1 MLVFAR
7 LICADN
13 SDFSQRFPFFIIS
26 HHFCFSDVSHLVC
39 HSCLSGQRPNSSRF
53 CLSSSRT
60 RGSILKRED
69 VFESIKPTK
78 SVRPALVEVW
88 IPACAGMTDIESGEI
103 SYRPRLCLLASLL
116 LVILAF
122 ARHPRFCSSSS
133 RMRGAIL
140 KREDVFESI
149 KPTKSMRSALVEKW
163 IPAYSRMTDIE
174 SGEISYRLWLLLVI
188 LNRLNQ
194 RKECVQRLLRNGL
207 PPARE

>member
-1 MLVFAR
+1 M
-7 LICADN
+7 
-13 SDFSQRFPFFIIS
+13 
-26 HHFCFSDVSHLVC
+26 
-39 HSCLSGQRPNSSRF
+39 
-53 CLSSSRT
+53 
-60 RGSILKRED
+60 
-69 VFESIKPTK
+69 
-78 SVRPALVEVW
+78 RPALVEVW

-188 LNRLNQ
+188 LANAGIHL
-194 RKECVQRLLRNGL
+194 K
-207 PPARE
+207 ARGCF

>member
-1 MLVFAR
+1 M
-7 LICADN
+7 
-13 SDFSQRFPFFIIS
+13 
-26 HHFCFSDVSHLVC
+26 
-39 HSCLSGQRPNSSRF
+39 
-53 CLSSSRT
+53 
-60 RGSILKRED
+60 
-69 VFESIKPTK
+69 
-78 SVRPALVEVW
+78 RPALVEVW

-103 SYRPRLCLLASLL
+103 SYRPRLCLLASLLLVILAFARHPRFCSSSSLL

-188 LNRLNQ
+188 LANAGIHL
-194 RKECVQRLLRNGL
+194 K
-207 PPARE
+207 ARGCF